1 MIIWAAKMIGQNMK
15 TRPNRSL
22 MHVRNNISPRFSPS
36 GSRGDKV
43 VAAETPANSGCA
55 MSVMTVIAKNNVS
68 NNLSRGMGSNP
79 CNFFISD
86 KKVVVAAM
94 TLMAAMALQ

>member
-1 MIIWAAKMIGQNMK
+1 
-15 TRPNRSL
+15 

-36 GSRGDKV
+36 GGRGDKV

-55 MSVMTVIAKNNVS
+55 MSAMAVIAKNDVN
-68 NNLSRGMGSNP
+68 NNLSRGMGSSP

-94 TLMAAMALQ
+94 AAMALQ